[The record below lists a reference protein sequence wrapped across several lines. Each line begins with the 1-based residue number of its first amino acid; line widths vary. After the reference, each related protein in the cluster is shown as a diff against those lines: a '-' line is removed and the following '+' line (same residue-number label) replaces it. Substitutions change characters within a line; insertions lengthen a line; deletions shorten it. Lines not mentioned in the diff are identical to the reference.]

1 MVDRHPNCR
10 SKRVR
15 VRVSWPLPL
24 CAAGPMVLPTRVRG
38 SAWAHGPPLRLDCR
52 LLMIKRGFL
61 GVEERVYVG
70 NEMNISLPSG
80 DERRVRIL
88 DQRALLLQQLKIHQ
102 RDDHLARPGYPN
114 EAKKLSLV
122 H

>member
-1 MVDRHPNCR
+1 
-10 SKRVR
+10 
-15 VRVSWPLPL
+15 
-24 CAAGPMVLPTRVRG
+24 
-38 SAWAHGPPLRLDCR
+38 
-52 LLMIKRGFL
+52 MIKRGFL

-88 DQRALLLQQLKIHQ
+88 DQRALLLQQLKMHQ